1 MLTTIP
7 GPNSQEEFKKI
18 SKTQETR
25 AYHFAV
31 DFTKC
36 QGNYIADVDGN
47 IMLDTYCQIASIAL
61 GYNNPAL
68 LSLTKNEMFKHYY
81 ANRPALGL
89 FPPKDWSSI
98 LEKSLVKIAPT
109 GLTNILTLATGAE
122 ANETAYKSVFTWY
135 QSKKR
140 GGKQPDQDILTSVML
155 NKPPGS
161 PNLSIMSFTGGFHG
175 RTFGSLSTTRSNP
188 VAKYD
193 FPAFYWPAAPFPKL
207 KYPLE
212 ENIDYNRKEEDRCLT
227 EVEKMINDWEKIS
240 PVAGIVVEPIQGEGG
255 DNHATSYFFN
265 KLQEITQ
272 KYGVAFIVDEVQTGC
287 GATGKF
293 FAFEHW
299 KLKSPPDIVT
309 FSKKLQQSGL
319 FSKPEFRVPTIYRNF
334 NTWLGDPIRVLQIG
348 VLIEEIE
355 KHKLLEQVQVS
366 GKTLLNGLSELQKKN
381 IQK

>member
-1 MLTTIP
+1 M
-7 GPNSQEEFKKI
+7 K
-18 SKTQETR
+18 
-25 AYHFAV
+25 
-31 DFTKC
+31 
-36 QGNYIADVDGN
+36 
-47 IMLDTYCQIASIAL
+47 
-61 GYNNPAL
+61 L
-68 LSLTKNEMFKHYY
+68 L
-81 ANRPALGL
+81 
-89 FPPKDWSSI
+89 I
-98 LEKSLVKIAPT
+98 
-109 GLTNILTLATGAE
+109 
-122 ANETAYKSVFTWY
+122 KSVFTWY

-366 GKTLLNGLSELQKKN
+366 GKTLLNGLSELQKKYSKITNSRGQGTFCAFDCESTEWREKLIQELRNKGIEIGGSGAKSIRFRPALIFGVKHVN
-381 IQK
+381 IFLNAFETTLKQLK